1 MDSMDRHLK
10 YKKQVDDL
18 CQLTQIGLKLSKSV
32 NGRKTAEWS
41 HEYASHIYVKILL
54 HVISIQRLLPDSNY
68 FEKDAP
74 ERVWDIAS
82 ISSLTRSVID
92 AYLTMFYLTF
102 DAVPKIEHEFRKLLW
117 DYHGEKKRIQ
127 QLECIGSKADGLND
141 VKILA
146 AQLLEKIKVNQFYLT
161 LDSNVKKDIR
171 QGKKGIYLTNTAICK
186 KAEISEK
193 YFKTLFTYL
202 SSYVHTYPFSLSQ
215 ISALTK
221 DNSGATQLISTVLD
235 YLIGFFCQVLKRYS
249 SIFPDTEAIIEEQKE
264 KIDLWLWVHKEF
276 DVMNA

>member
-1 MDSMDRHLK
+1 MDTHLK

-18 CQLTQIGLKLSKSV
+18 YQLTQIGLKLSKSV
-32 NGRKTAEWS
+32 NGRQTTEWS

-54 HVISIQRLLPDSNY
+54 HIISIQRLLPDSNY
-68 FEKDAP
+68 FERNAP

-102 DAVPKIEHEFRKLLW
+102 DAIPEIEHEFRKLLW

-127 QLECIGSKADGLND
+127 QLECIGSKADGLSD

-146 AQLLEKIKVNQFYLT
+146 AQLLEKIKVNQFYST
-161 LDSNVKKDIR
+161 LDSSVKKDIR

-186 KAEISEK
+186 KSEISEK
-193 YFKTLFTYL
+193 YFKSLFTYL

-221 DNSGATQLISTVLD
+221 DNSGATQLVSTVLD
-235 YLIGFFCQVLKRYS
+235 YLIGFFCQILKRYS

-276 DVMNA
+276 DVINA